1 MMKKEKVKVY
11 TYTRVS
17 TAMQIDG
24 YSLDAQKSR
33 MKAYAEFNDYE
44 IVGEYED
51 AGKSGKSIEGRVEF
65 NRMMEDIKSGKDG
78 VSYVLVFKLSRFGR
92 NAADV
97 LSTLQVM
104 QDFGVN
110 LICVEDGIDSSKD
123 AGKLMISVLSAVAEI
138 ERENIR
144 VQTME
149 GRIQK
154 AREGK
159 WNGGFAPY
167 GYKLEKGQL
176 FINEEEAAAIRV
188 IFDQYVHT
196 DTGANGLAK
205 YLATHG
211 IHKIQRQN
219 GKNPLFDAALIRR
232 ILKNPV
238 YCGKIAYG
246 RRRTEK
252 VHGTRN
258 DYRLVE
264 QDDYLLVDGLHEGI
278 VSEEL
283 WHEAQVKLLAQAE
296 KYEHVNR
303 GKDTK
308 IHLLSGIV
316 KCPICGVGM
325 YGNKSIKHKADGS
338 KYKDFYYYGCKHR
351 TMTHGH
357 KCDFK
362 KQINEELLDSAVAEV
377 IVKLVSNP
385 KFAAMMQEKI
395 SMKVDTSS
403 IEQEIAAHEKQ
414 LRQSYSVKAR
424 LMDEIDSLDP
434 DDKHYIK
441 RKADLDDRLYK
452 MYDKIEDTENQ
463 LVAARA
469 KKMAI
474 EAEKLT
480 GDNIYK
486 VLIFFDK
493 LYSVMDDQEKRQLME
508 TLLSEVQIYEERQ
521 PNGQWLKSI
530 KFKLPIIAEDMSLSL
545 DNDAHIEA
553 VGLHNGG
560 QAVKVVLICHTPPGA
575 QTRGGIGAGHDDA
588 AGGTLAVIVV
598 GGQAHIDLVIEHQQA
613 VNAIGHALG
622 IVGVVIGD
630 AAFIGFGVHL
640 DEGGGGAAHAGKIDL
655 ALELKGHAIAGQ
667 IVHALEI
674 RGIAGEDVGVI
685 LENVPLPEDHLG
697 LAGVAVH
704 SHDHGGPLGHG
715 GFIEGVRAEHDLHKI
730 CRGPAGVHVLVQ
742 LALLLHGVQGRL
754 DVVVIDVVG
763 GVIAGADVNVVTGLS
778 HGPGVALAP
787 VLQIAGQNAV
797 HLSGTQRGVG
807 DLVNGV
813 AALGVNTLLQGLVA
827 DGVVVIADDGCQC
840 AVDQADRHN
849 QGQQNSGAGFERFVH
864 VIPLLKKQFA
874 CPCTK
879 NTLSIM
885 CAPTAT
891 QYPNIIRILLQ

>member
-1 MMKKEKVKVY
+1 MKKEKIKVY
-11 TYTRVS
+11 IYTRVS

-33 MKAYAEFNDYE
+33 MKAYAAFNDYE

-167 GYKLEKGQL
+167 GYRLEKGQL

-219 GKNPLFDAALIRR
+219 GKNPLFDSALIRR

-264 QDDYLLVDGLHEGI
+264 QDNYLLVDGLHEGI

-296 KYEHVNR
+296 KYERVNR

-316 KCPICGVGM
+316 KCPVCGVGM

-351 TMTHGH
+351 AMTRGH

-377 IVKLVSNP
+377 IIKLVSNP

-395 SMKVDTSS
+395 NMKVDTSS
-403 IEQEIAAHEKQ
+403 IEQEIAANEKQ
-414 LRQSYSVKAR
+414 LRQSYSVKVR

-474 EAEKLT
+474 EAERLT

-486 VLIFFDK
+486 VLIYFDK

-508 TLLSEVQIYEERQ
+508 SLLSEVQIYEERQ

-530 KFKLPIIAEDMSLSL
+530 KFKLPIIAEDMVKRL
-545 DNDAHIEA
+545 AHIA
-553 VGLHNGG
+553 RKTG
-560 QAVKVVLICHTPPGA
+560 ASIVLSSSWRYEYA
-575 QTRGGIGAGHDDA
+575 R
-588 AGGTLAVIVV
+588 
-598 GGQAHIDLVIEHQQA
+598 HINSESDYY
-613 VNAIGHALG
+613 
-622 IVGVVIGD
+622 D
-630 AAFIGFGVHL
+630 
-640 DEGGGGAAHAGKIDL
+640 K
-655 ALELKGHAIAGQ
+655 
-667 IVHALEI
+667 
-674 RGIAGEDVGVI
+674 DV
-685 LENVPLPEDHLG
+685 D
-697 LAGVAVH
+697 
-704 SHDHGGPLGHG
+704 
-715 GFIEGVRAEHDLHKI
+715 
-730 CRGPAGVHVLVQ
+730 
-742 LALLLHGVQGRL
+742 RL
-754 DVVVIDVVG
+754 I
-763 GVIAGADVNVVTGLS
+763 I
-778 HGPGVALAP
+778 
-787 VLQIAGQNAV
+787 
-797 HLSGTQRGVG
+797 
-807 DLVNGV
+807 
-813 AALGVNTLLQGLVA
+813 
-827 DGVVVIADDGCQC
+827 
-840 AVDQADRHN
+840 
-849 QGQQNSGAGFERFVH
+849 
-864 VIPLLKKQFA
+864 LLKKYGLEIADITPLSYINGANARPYEIRTWLAGRANVKRFVILDDEFWLWNYLEDFVVCTMHMASGGITTYGLTDDDAQKAVDILADKASIQKQLQEQKAKIAEKLLKQYGMDDIQIGAA
-874 CPCTK
+874 CTDMPLDEACDIADRVEKTEIAKGRRK
-879 NTLSIM
+879 NN
-885 CAPTAT
+885 
-891 QYPNIIRILLQ
+891 YDEK